1 MHVWRCPAA
10 TRTAALL
17 VTLAWA
23 ISGSG
28 CRTAGTPRT
37 DPTGHAVGVA
47 AADPETEAEVEQR
60 IQAHAAFATGVLLQE
75 RDEPD
80 AAFRQFARAAEK
92 DPGNEPLATEVAGHY
107 LQRGQLED
115 AVRVLRRTAAE
126 PETSGVTHALLAM
139 TLRRSGK
146 TNEAIASYRDALRA
160 TPTLLAAH
168 QELAELWIALGQPE
182 QARTVVGESLNAS
195 SDSPLHWLN
204 TADLFA
210 WLALADAGSKTQ
222 ADAGRRIA
230 LDRAAVLK
238 PEDPGLLLRL
248 GRARMELGDAEAAE
262 ALIQQAGRQLPK
274 DPAVA
279 ASMAELLIREGR
291 LKEARDSLE
300 LLSRFNPT
308 SHFPWYFLGII
319 DLEEGRPEDAIRK
332 FQQAILLNPDFEP
345 AYSDLAVAQLNQK
358 QAAEALAT
366 LAKARPRF
374 PDSHRLVLLTGVV
387 QARAAN
393 PAEAIATFEEAERV
407 ARRTAPDAVDHRFY
421 FQAGAALE
429 RGGHVPESVRF
440 LEKSLEA
447 KPDFD
452 EALNHLGYLW
462 AERGEHLDR
471 ALEMIQR
478 AVDAE
483 PENPAYLDS
492 LGWVYFKLGNPAE
505 ALPWIEKAARLLPEP
520 DATVLDHLGD
530 VLNALGRTQQAR
542 EAWQQS
548 LKVEASA
555 EIRKKLGQPAE

>member
-1 MHVWRCPAA
+1 MDVWRWPAA
-10 TRTAALL
+10 ARTAALL
-17 VTLAWA
+17 VALAGA
-23 ISGSG
+23 ISGTG
-28 CRTAGTPRT
+28 CRTTGAHPAGAGGST
-37 DPTGHAVGVA
+37 A
-47 AADPETEAEVEQR
+47 AMAPAGEPEADVERR
-60 IQAHAAFATGVLLQE
+60 IQAHAAFAAGVLYQE
-75 RDEPD
+75 RDEPE
-80 AAFRQFARAAEK
+80 AAFRQFARASEK

-115 AVRVLRRTAAE
+115 AVRVLRRTAAL
-126 PETSGVTHALLAM
+126 PETSGVTHALLAI

-146 TNEAIASYRDALRA
+146 TNEAITSYRDAIRA

-168 QELAELWIALGQPE
+168 QELAELYLALGQPA
-182 QARTVVGESLNAS
+182 QARAAVGESLKAS
-195 SDSPLHWLN
+195 SDSPVHWLN

-210 WLALADAGSKTQ
+210 WLAQADGGSK
-222 ADAGRRIA
+222 AEAEAGRRIA

-238 PEDPGLLLRL
+238 PEDPGQLLRL

-274 DPAVA
+274 DPAIA

-319 DLEEGRPEDAIRK
+319 DLEEDRAEDAIRK

-345 AYSDLAVAQLNQK
+345 AYSDLAVAQLNRK
-358 QAAEALAT
+358 EVSEALAT
-366 LAKARPRF
+366 LARARPRF
-374 PDSHRLVLLTGVV
+374 PESHRLILLTGAV
-387 QARAAN
+387 QSRAPD
-393 PAEAIATFEEAERV
+393 PAEALATFEEAERV
-407 ARRTAPDAVDHRFY
+407 ARKTAPDAVDHRFY

-429 RGGHVPESVRF
+429 RGGHIPESVRY

-483 PENPAYLDS
+483 PGNPAYLDS
-492 LGWVYFKLGNPAE
+492 LGWVYFKLGKPAE
-505 ALPWIEKAARLLPEP
+505 ALPWMEKAARFLPEP

-530 VLNALGRTQQAR
+530 VLNALGRTQEAR
-542 EAWQQS
+542 DAWQKS

-555 EIRKKLGQPAE
+555 EIRKKLGLPAE